1 MYKTPFR
8 KFGHIFACYCAPGAA
23 TTSTN
28 NLRYEKKLQES
39 VALVMF
45 YKDLCNV
52 LPVDDLLP
60 VLVTQQVITIKNK
73 DLIMSGK
80 TNDERTQCLLDHFIS
95 KSLSVGDTTT
105 FYKLLEA
112 MKTSPKCNFLVERI
126 NQFLSNSEEEGNL
139 SGE

>member
-1 MYKTPFR
+1 MIYKR
-8 KFGHIFACYCAPGAA
+8 
-23 TTSTN
+23 
-28 NLRYEKKLQES
+28 KLQES
-39 VALVMF
+39 VALVKF

-73 DLIMSGK
+73 DLIMTGK

-112 MKTSPKCNFLVERI
+112 MKTSPKCSFLVERI
-126 NQFLSNSEEEGNL
+126 NQFLSNIEEEESF
-139 SGE
+139 SGK